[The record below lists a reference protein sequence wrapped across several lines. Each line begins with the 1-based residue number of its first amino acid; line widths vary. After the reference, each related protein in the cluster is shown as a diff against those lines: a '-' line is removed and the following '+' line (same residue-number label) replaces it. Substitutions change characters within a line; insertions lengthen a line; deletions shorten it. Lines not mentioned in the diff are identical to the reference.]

1 MSEGNETQIKTEPQS
16 LRKML
21 EKSAL
26 HNCKNYWWK
35 RYIFEYTCKSFFCYV
50 HMRAH
55 THTHFLYAAHLIYQC
70 VENHWIITLNDV

>member
-21 EKSAL
+21 EKSVL

-35 RYIFEYTCKSFFCYV
+35 RYISEYTCKSVFLLLCA
-50 HMRAH
+50 HAH
-55 THTHFLYAAHLIYQC
+55 THTLSLC
-70 VENHWIITLNDV
+70 CSPDLSVC